1 MTAID
6 NPSEVTAPTSKIH
19 CYSIYII
26 LTTVS
31 VSEKIL
37 KMLTIEGW
45 PVTGAW
51 KKEMDSMKDELELQP
66 LEAYDSIGE
75 WPRLLGPLE
84 YEKRLPGSIVKVN
97 ATFHAYKFG
106 NHALS
111 VHIENMSIIV
121 PAITL
126 PQSPSKRRFKERL
139 AGSSSPAKASS
150 SSVQASPTKKAR
162 RS

>member
-1 MTAID
+1 MRGCRPQVRFTA
-6 NPSEVTAPTSKIH
+6 TRF
-19 CYSIYII
+19 YIL

-51 KKEMDSMKDELELQP
+51 KKEMDSMKDDLELQP

-126 PQSPSKRRFKERL
+126 PQSPSKRRFKERI
-139 AGSSSPAKASS
+139 ASSSSPAKASS